1 MIVLRRI
8 FMLFCLVVSIIQ
20 VGYAQRDVVVEIWTV
35 KESRQHS
42 LGTGFFFGDSTAVL
56 TCYHVIRGAKEIRV
70 AYRPDRTQP
79 PDVYTDVLVRSYS
92 PDHDLALLKIGG
104 ITKANPFVRPVV
116 DAPSWR
122 EGQEMTIYGHPHGLF
137 YSHLRAYPTH
147 SGYVVSK
154 DVTDRKLAPIFNLN
168 DVNLVMLE
176 GRIYG
181 GMSGGP
187 VLFEGGCIGV
197 LSGCKHE
204 GGTIAWAIPCIYA
217 TPERMISVNKT
228 PRDITNWP
236 PLRLMRPDRATLI
249 QNRQIERG
257 VQNLLDEYFAE
268 IETLITL
275 NDEVNA
281 HAIKALACIQS
292 FRLFIEGGLSSGGH
306 PSEVMNNPAY
316 KHLKNETNK
325 YWKAMDETWYR
336 IADSRLKLH
345 ACMERLES
353 ETRSFSKALPRTQK
367 NDELGKEYISLAEP
381 MRREI
386 VESGKRTKELEQ
398 SMQNVLKAMGKTPAT
413 LEEMNTYF
421 KTMEAYPS
429 AILRPSSRRDRVARL
444 RVFRS
449 LGYLWQ
455 RIFAEDYDTPEMD
468 WVFTCNKGYSMVI
481 PAGWQID
488 LWPDTPDSAPVDSDL
503 RKGGLEPC
511 LYINNGIDE
520 DLTDTVCAA
529 ICTFSSQMESALRDK
544 RPEWFQTT
552 VNEVAGGRDIE
563 IHREGAILYSAVPV
577 ESGKKYT
584 YFAMAALPEKTV
596 YLKTLPFDRKYL
608 DTVRRAVP
616 AMASSMQL
624 TK

>member
-1 MIVLRRI
+1 MITQRRI
-8 FMLFCLVVSIIQ
+8 FVFLSLVVSIFQ
-20 VGYAQRDVVVEIWTV
+20 VGYAQRDAVVEIWTV

-42 LGTGFFFGDSTAVL
+42 LGTGFFFGDSTTVL

-70 AYRPDRTQP
+70 AYRPDRTKP
-79 PDVYTDVLVRSYS
+79 SEVYTDVLVRSYS
-92 PDHDLALLKIGG
+92 PDRDLAVLQIRGVTEA
-104 ITKANPFVRPVV
+104 IPFVRP
-116 DAPSWR
+116 AAETLSWR
-122 EGQEMTIYGHPHGLF
+122 EGQEMTVYGHPHGIF
-137 YSHLRAYPTH
+137 YSHLRVYPTH
-147 SGYVVSK
+147 AGYVVTQDVK
-154 DVTDRKLAPIFNLN
+154 DRRQAPIFNIK
-168 DVNLVMLE
+168 DVNLVLLE

-204 GGTIAWAIPCIYA
+204 GGTIAWAIPCMYA

-236 PLRLMRPDRATLI
+236 PLRLMRPNRAILT
-249 QNRQIERG
+249 QNTQIEQR
-257 VQNLLDEYFAE
+257 VQHLLDEYFAE
-268 IETLITL
+268 IETLAAL
-275 NDEVNA
+275 NDELNA
-281 HAIKALACIQS
+281 HAVKALGCIQS
-292 FRLFIEGGLSSGGH
+292 FWLLIEGGLSSGAR

-316 KHLKNETNK
+316 EHLKNETNK
-325 YWKAMDETWYR
+325 DWKALDETWYR
-336 IADSRLKLH
+336 IVDSRLRLH
-345 ACMERLES
+345 ARMEKLES

-398 SMQNVLKAMGKTPAT
+398 SMQNVIKAMGKPPAT
-413 LEEMNTYF
+413 LEEMKTYF

-455 RIFAEDYDTPEMD
+455 RIFAEEYDTRDMN
-468 WVFTCNKGYSMVI
+468 WVFMCNKGYSMVI

-488 LWPDTPDSAPVDSDL
+488 TWPDTPDSDTVDADL
-503 RKGGLEPC
+503 RDALLEPC
-511 LYINNGIDE
+511 LYINNGIGE
-520 DLTDTVCAA
+520 DLTDTVCVA
-529 ICTFSSQMESALRDK
+529 ICTFSSQLESVPLDK
-544 RPEWFQTT
+544 KVEWFRT
-552 VNEVAGGRDIE
+552 VANGFAGGRDIE
-563 IHREGAILYSAVPV
+563 IYREGTILYSAVPA
-577 ESGKKYT
+577 ESGKEYS
-584 YFAMAALPEKTV
+584 YFAMATLPEKTV
-596 YLKTLPFDRKYL
+596 YLWALPFNRKYL
-608 DTVRRAVP
+608 DTVRRALP
-616 AMASSMQL
+616 AMVSSVQL